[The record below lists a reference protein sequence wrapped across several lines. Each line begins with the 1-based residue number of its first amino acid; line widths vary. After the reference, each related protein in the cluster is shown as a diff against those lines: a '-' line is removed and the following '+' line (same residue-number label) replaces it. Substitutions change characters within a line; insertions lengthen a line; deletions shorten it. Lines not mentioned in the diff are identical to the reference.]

1 MGGDDNLFKRDLGA
15 RCLPRKE
22 PVPGV
27 CTKLVPWHIQLT
39 PRALLQAV
47 RSAARFYFCGIHSFP
62 YHRNSLIYTPY
73 SLLAAFVLTGE
84 QGVCV
89 DAEVFVV
96 LKHDAVHMSAPTAAR

>member
-1 MGGDDNLFKRDLGA
+1 M
-15 RCLPRKE
+15 
-22 PVPGV
+22 PGV

-39 PRALLQAV
+39 PCAPLQAV

-62 YHRNSLIYTPY
+62 YHRNSLT

-96 LKHDAVHMSAPTAAR
+96 LKHDAVQMSAPTAAR